1 LSFIAVRKHRK
12 QQAAAISDAR
22 KEAEESR
29 SRMEKKKNQN
39 KAARNNTGEKE
50 EEKEEEKDQEDN
62 DVAISVKQV
71 QQHHDDDKEQ
81 RGIEQTTNTT
91 TGTNHQTQ
99 HTDDLL
105 LDDSSST
112 NANNKVCF
120 CFDPLG
126 SFVKRVNGVITS
138 KTAENAVNG
147 CILVN
152 SIFLAMEYYHMPPW
166 YSAMLTT
173 VGIFFT
179 FFFLFE
185 MVFKIIGLG
194 GWNNYAFLHEDHQW
208 NIFDAAIV
216 AMTCLDFLLGII
228 PDAGGLIPLSLLRV
242 FRLGR

>member
-39 KAARNNTGEKE
+39 KAARISTGEKE

>member
-1 LSFIAVRKHRK
+1 
-12 QQAAAISDAR
+12 
-22 KEAEESR
+22 
-29 SRMEKKKNQN
+29 MEKKKNQN

-71 QQHHDDDKEQ
+71 QQHHDDKEQ

-99 HTDDLL
+99 HTDDL

>member
-1 LSFIAVRKHRK
+1 
-12 QQAAAISDAR
+12 
-22 KEAEESR
+22 
-29 SRMEKKKNQN
+29 MEKKKNQN

-62 DVAISVKQV
+62 DVAISVKHV
-71 QQHHDDDKEQ
+71 QQHHDDKEQ

>member
-1 LSFIAVRKHRK
+1 
-12 QQAAAISDAR
+12 
-22 KEAEESR
+22 
-29 SRMEKKKNQN
+29 MEKKKNQN
-39 KAARNNTGEKE
+39 KAARISTGEKE

-71 QQHHDDDKEQ
+71 QQHHDDKEQ

-242 FRLGR
+242 FRLGRWVAMFFNFFPSCFHRFHLFTNDLVYHS

>member
-71 QQHHDDDKEQ
+71 QQHHDDKEQ

>member
-1 LSFIAVRKHRK
+1 
-12 QQAAAISDAR
+12 
-22 KEAEESR
+22 
-29 SRMEKKKNQN
+29 MEKKKNQN

-99 HTDDLL
+99 HTDDL

>member
-39 KAARNNTGEKE
+39 KAARISTGEKE

-71 QQHHDDDKEQ
+71 QQHHDDKEQ

-99 HTDDLL
+99 HTDDL

>member
-62 DVAISVKQV
+62 DVAISVKHV
-71 QQHHDDDKEQ
+71 QQHHDDKEQ

-105 LDDSSST
+105 DDSSST
-112 NANNKVCF
+112 NANNNVCF

-166 YSAMLTT
+166 YLAMLTT

>member
-39 KAARNNTGEKE
+39 KAARISTGEKE

-71 QQHHDDDKEQ
+71 QQHHDDKEQ